1 MQNLNQRNRKLFA
14 QVPCVVCVVGWFSNK
29 AEIVVGYAVWS
40 MQGQKIKGKTSCCVW
55 HKKTMRRSGCRLEN
69 RLRTSCFQR
78 WLLRTFAA
86 SLFFRRCDDHH
97 TPNISHHE
105 WPRRWLTQRRMN
117 ARLAPLPTHAHKCE
131 LIAADLS
138 ACENCVSCR
147 GSSSSSSNMYASQPL
162 AVYHPATEWVVVFR
176 VIACAFGAQT
186 GDNHSITFFFLCS
199 NASECIISTRFG
211 RVIWRRCPSSC
222 RTENATHDDLNSEAV
237 VCCRMND
244 HVVQCASVFQL
255 KPASL
260 CSAGARHF
268 ACTKGY
274 NLTHMCRRV
283 YMAAY
288 SFHLHQLC
296 VSKLS

>member
-1 MQNLNQRNRKLFA
+1 MLCKTWIKGTENYSPKYLVSCVSLVGFQLKRKL
-14 QVPCVVCVVGWFSNK
+14 CG
-29 AEIVVGYAVWS
+29 GYAVWS

-105 WPRRWLTQRRMN
+105 WPKRWLTQRRMN

-186 GDNHSITFFFLCS
+186 GDNHSITLFFCVRMQA
-199 NASECIISTRFG
+199 NASSRRDLVGLYG
-211 RVIWRRCPSSC
+211 RGVRVH
-222 RTENATHDDLNSEAV
+222 AAQ
-237 VCCRMND
+237 RM
-244 HVVQCASVFQL
+244 Q
-255 KPASL
+255 
-260 CSAGARHF
+260 
-268 ACTKGY
+268 
-274 NLTHMCRRV
+274 HM
-283 YMAAY
+283 MI
-288 SFHLHQLC
+288 
-296 VSKLS
+296 

>member
-1 MQNLNQRNRKLFA
+1 MRKLCFVSR
-14 QVPCVVCVVGWFSNK
+14 QQQQQQQYVCITTTRGVPPCNW
-29 AEIVVGYAVWS
+29 
-40 MQGQKIKGKTSCCVW
+40 MSCCLSCYCMCIW
-55 HKKTMRRSGCRLEN
+55 RSDRRQPFN
-69 RLRTSCFQR
+69 
-78 WLLRTFAA
+78 
-86 SLFFRRCDDHH
+86 
-97 TPNISHHE
+97 
-105 WPRRWLTQRRMN
+105 
-117 ARLAPLPTHAHKCE
+117 
-131 LIAADLS
+131 
-138 ACENCVSCR
+138 
-147 GSSSSSSNMYASQPL
+147 YA
-162 AVYHPATEWVVVFR
+162 
-176 VIACAFGAQT
+176 
-186 GDNHSITFFFLCS
+186 FFLCS

-255 KPASL
+255 TPASL

-288 SFHLHQLC
+288 SFHHHQLC
-296 VSKLS
+296 VCKLS